1 MRQELEKFKEW
12 ILQQVSDRYT
22 IREEGSRIFFTTKYA
37 EACIRF
43 HDLDIIEYTITRTED
58 QEIVFYLH
66 FQFND
71 PAHAMYLFEQLRES
85 LLSTGKVRRSRI
97 MLICSSALT
106 TSFFAQK
113 MNQSSELLNLFYDF
127 NAVSCSLAK
136 DVGHTYDIILLAP
149 QVAFMKDDFRNRFPG
164 KPVVD
169 IPARIFGSYDVKGL
183 IQLVSSCLTENNN
196 LAPSEKSYILYSSH
210 KIMAITTRI
219 DGKFKI
225 SYRVFFQG
233 RIIRSETIIKD
244 TIDYHDFED
253 ILDIV
258 SLYEKD
264 LDTVVLSVPGVV
276 HNGAVILENSN
287 FREHNMKDRLSAK
300 YPYRFIV
307 TNNAN
312 STALGLYHR
321 QNEYKSV
328 VYHSQLKA
336 GDKAGQGIV
345 INGMVV
351 TGKNGIAGEVN
362 FLLENIND
370 TRDSTPIKAAR
381 AVANAIISDIA
392 VIGPEAVYIRCELI
406 HDTKKVREFIRE
418 KVSDKYIPDLFILDH
433 ATEYMFYGAQMMAME
448 GD

>member
-1 MRQELEKFKEW
+1 MDTKREEFKKW
-12 ILQQVSDRYT
+12 ILNQVSNKYT
-22 IREEGSRIFFTTKYA
+22 IREEGERVFLNTKYA

-43 HDLDIIEYTITRTED
+43 HELEIIEYSITRNDD

-66 FQFND
+66 FQFRD

-85 LLSTGKVRRSRI
+85 LLSTGPVRRSRI

-113 MNQSSELLNLFYDF
+113 MNQSSELLDLFYDF
-127 NAVSCSLAK
+127 NAVSCGLAR
-136 DVGHTYDIILLAP
+136 DVGHTYDVILLAP

-164 KPVVD
+164 KPVMD
-169 IPARIFGSYDVKGL
+169 IPPKIFGTYDVKGL
-183 IQLVSSCLTENNN
+183 IDLVSHCLTENNN
-196 LAPSEKSYILYSSH
+196 LAPSENSFILSSSR

-225 SYRVFFQG
+225 SYRVYHEG
-233 RIIRSETIIKD
+233 TIIRSETIIKD

-253 ILDIV
+253 IIDIV
-258 SLYEKD
+258 SVYEKD

-287 FREHNMKDRLSAK
+287 FKEHNMKDRLSAK
-300 YPYRFIV
+300 YPYRFII

-312 STALGLYHR
+312 STALGLYHL
-321 QNEYKSV
+321 QNEYNSV
-328 VYHSQLKA
+328 IYHSQLKM
-336 GDKAGQGIV
+336 GDRGGQGIV
-345 INGMVV
+345 INGMVI

-362 FLLENIND
+362 LLLED
-370 TRDSTPIKAAR
+370 MDDLAVSTPVKAAKT
-381 AVANAIISDIA
+381 VANAIVSDIA

-406 HDTKKVREFIRE
+406 HDTKKVMEFIRR
-418 KVSDKYIPDLFILDH
+418 KVSEKYIPDLFILDH
-433 ATEYMFYGAQMMAME
+433 ATEYMFYGAQIMAEE
-448 GD
+448 GR